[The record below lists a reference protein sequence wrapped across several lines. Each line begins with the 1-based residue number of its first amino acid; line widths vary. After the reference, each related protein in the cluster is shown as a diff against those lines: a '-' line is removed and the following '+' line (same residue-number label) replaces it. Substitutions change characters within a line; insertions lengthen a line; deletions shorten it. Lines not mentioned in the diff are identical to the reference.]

1 MFVLA
6 LSHFYGEF
14 LRNSLAGSKCLS
26 SNEKPQ
32 GTATSAP
39 HFSGFA
45 PEDEGQNSTS
55 PEKPGSMILG
65 RAYINMEQTV
75 SLEAYMFKELELI
88 RPEYRHG
95 ENSCECLGAFYNTL
109 QQ

>member
-32 GTATSAP
+32 GAAASAP

-55 PEKPGSMILG
+55 PEKPGSMKYDIG
-65 RAYINMEQTV
+65 KGIY
-75 SLEAYMFKELELI
+75 K
-88 RPEYRHG
+88 HG
-95 ENSCECLGAFYNTL
+95 ADSFT
-109 QQ
+109 